1 MHGEVRMRPSVEA
14 LEEFRV
20 EAAYYN
26 ADLGTQS
33 GAQIISAIRPGSNT
47 FHGTVFQFLRNDVL
61 DARNFFENP
70 ASPKKP
76 LRRNNFGAV
85 LSGRIIRDKLFFT
98 TNYEG
103 YIERSSSQAFGVY
116 PTDAMKQGDLTAPFF
131 HAGGNP
137 NNPLMPIRD
146 ALNSDA
152 PFPNNQIPSN
162 RIVTQSQKL
171 MQYFLEP
178 NLLGPFTGSNNYSGQ
193 TIANTDDHQGVS
205 CASTTISI
213 QPTAC
218 LCGTASRTSQASPSQ
233 LTRTRSSAK
242 ASPGTRR
249 TWSPPTRGQSP
260 RPS

>member
-1 MHGEVRMRPSVEA
+1 MALPCGPPCTERCACGHRSRRWRNSAWRRPITTQISVRKAERRLSLPSA
-14 LEEFRV
+14 
-20 EAAYYN
+20 
-26 ADLGTQS
+26 
-33 GAQIISAIRPGSNT
+33 GSNT

-137 NNPLMPIRD
+137 NNPLTPIRD

-178 NLLGPFTGSNNYSGQ
+178 NLLGPFTGSNNYS
-193 TIANTDDHQGVS
+193 
-205 CASTTISI
+205 
-213 QPTAC
+213 
-218 LCGTASRTSQASPSQ
+218 
-233 LTRTRSSAK
+233 
-242 ASPGTRR
+242 
-249 TWSPPTRGQSP
+249 
-260 RPS
+260 